1 MDFTPEKKKK
11 ITRWIIGVVAV
22 CILLFLGVQHI
33 GTIAKGLS
41 WCLDIV
47 MPLIVGFAFALILN
61 VPMEYLERN
70 LFKNSKK
77 KIWCKVRRP
86 IAFMLAVIFVVGI
99 LIGVVAIIVP
109 SLVEAVTLI
118 VRISIEWVN
127 KLDSMSSEEIS
138 ELPFGQFLQD
148 VNWSNLLKSAKSW
161 LADRA
166 HVLPNAVFGTVTSL
180 VSSITDLFVSVVFG
194 AYVLFSKEKIKNRVA
209 HLVRVWF
216 PQNIGEWCCH
226 AASIAG
232 VNFKNFIFGQFFE
245 SVITGVLCFIGMLIF
260 RFPYAAMISVLV
272 GVTAFIPVIGGLIGG
287 IIGALMIVT
296 VDPIKALWFIVFLLI
311 MQQTEGNV
319 IYPKLMGTKVHL
331 PGIMIL
337 AAVTIG
343 GGIGGSVGMLLSV
356 PIASTAYTLFKEAT
370 QKRELALKENNMR

>member
-86 IAFMLAVIFVVGI
+86 IAFILAVIFVVGI

-127 KLDSMSSEEIS
+127 KLDSMSS
-138 ELPFGQFLQD
+138 
-148 VNWSNLLKSAKSW
+148 V
-161 LADRA
+161 
-166 HVLPNAVFGTVTSL
+166 
-180 VSSITDLFVSVVFG
+180 
-194 AYVLFSKEKIKNRVA
+194 
-209 HLVRVWF
+209 
-216 PQNIGEWCCH
+216 
-226 AASIAG
+226 
-232 VNFKNFIFGQFFE
+232 
-245 SVITGVLCFIGMLIF
+245 
-260 RFPYAAMISVLV
+260 
-272 GVTAFIPVIGGLIGG
+272 
-287 IIGALMIVT
+287 
-296 VDPIKALWFIVFLLI
+296 
-311 MQQTEGNV
+311 
-319 IYPKLMGTKVHL
+319 
-331 PGIMIL
+331 
-337 AAVTIG
+337 
-343 GGIGGSVGMLLSV
+343 
-356 PIASTAYTLFKEAT
+356 
-370 QKRELALKENNMR
+370 